1 MQALRKEE
9 GDDPQTRVEAM
20 QAVLPRRGPGYR
32 IQEILMR

>member
-9 GDDPQTRVEAM
+9 GDDPQTRAETM

-32 IQEILMR
+32 IQKILMR